1 MALNF
6 NPNYQSSRASKLYQQ
21 AHICDWTG
29 IKEDQNL
36 IPTLGAGE
44 EPVGPFGMMALEDAP
59 ESHRLRSEI
68 YAKHTFK
75 QAPLPLA
82 PKPPQKP
89 KRLRIGYFSADFQNH
104 PVMYALIEVLEQ
116 HNRALFEVY
125 AYSFGP
131 DNNSEMR
138 QRVIKAV
145 DVFDNV
151 KDMNDQTIALL
162 ARQDKID
169 IAIDLSGYT
178 KNGRTGVFAYRA
190 APVQIAMLGYPGTS
204 GTSFIDYIITDQTSL
219 PTENQKFFSETP
231 IYMPCSQCALETSIP
246 LLDITPTRSVLGLP
260 DEGFVFCAINNT
272 YKITPAEFD
281 IWMRLLLQVN
291 GSVLWLLES
300 NQRARGN
307 LVKEA
312 EARGIDSQRL
322 VFQPRMVT
330 DAASQQQYLSQFRQ
344 ADLYLDTFIYGAGST
359 ASNAL
364 WAGLPVLTLIGQGIP
379 TRMAAS
385 YLNSLS
391 LPELI
396 TTTHEAYEKLAIEL
410 STNPER
416 LALLK
421 QTLANAL
428 LTTPLFDNALQTKY
442 LENGYQ
448 QAYQRYFDDK
458 LPEAI
463 FVPEHCL

>member
-1 MALNF
+1 
-6 NPNYQSSRASKLYQQ
+6 
-21 AHICDWTG
+21 
-29 IKEDQNL
+29 
-36 IPTLGAGE
+36 
-44 EPVGPFGMMALEDAP
+44 MALEDAP
-59 ESHRLRSEI
+59 ERHRLRSEI

-75 QAPLPLA
+75 QTPLPLA
-82 PKPPQKP
+82 PKPSQKP
-89 KRLRIGYFSADFQNH
+89 KRLRIGYFSADFKNH

-131 DNNSEMR
+131 DTNDKMR

-151 KDMNDQTIALL
+151 KNMNDQTIALL

-169 IAIDLSGYT
+169 IAIDLTGYT

-190 APVQIAMLGYPGTS
+190 APVQISMLGFPGTS
-204 GTSFIDYIITDQTSL
+204 GTSFIDYIITDQTWL
-219 PTENQKFFSETP
+219 PDEIRKFCSEQP
-231 IYMPCSQCALETSIP
+231 IYMPYSVCALEASIP

-260 DEGFVFCAINNT
+260 EEGFVFCAINST

-281 IWMRLLLQVN
+281 IWMRLLQQVD

-300 NQRARGN
+300 NRWARAN

-312 EARGIDSQRL
+312 ETRGVDAKRL
-322 VFQPRMVT
+322 VFQPKMVT

-359 ASNAL
+359 ACNAL
-364 WAGLPVLTLIGQGIP
+364 WANLPVLTLIGQGMA

-385 YLNSLS
+385 YLNVLGLS
-391 LPELI
+391 ELI
-396 TTTHEAYEKLAIEL
+396 TTTAKAYEKLAFDL

-416 LALLK
+416 LTLLK
-421 QTLANAL
+421 QKLGHAL
-428 LTTPLFDNALQTKY
+428 QTTPLFDNALQTQY

-448 QAYQRYFDDK
+448 QAYQRYFDDQ
-458 LPEAI
+458 PPGAI
-463 FVPEHCL
+463 FVPEHLL

>member
-1 MALNF
+1 LITLW
-6 NPNYQSSRASKLYQQ
+6 QIKLGF
-21 AHICDWTG
+21 H
-29 IKEDQNL
+29 
-36 IPTLGAGE
+36 
-44 EPVGPFGMMALEDAP
+44 
-59 ESHRLRSEI
+59 
-68 YAKHTFK
+68 
-75 QAPLPLA
+75 
-82 PKPPQKP
+82 PKNK
-89 KRLRIGYFSADFQNH
+89 
-104 PVMYALIEVLEQ
+104 
-116 HNRALFEVY
+116 
-125 AYSFGP
+125 
-131 DNNSEMR
+131 
-138 QRVIKAV
+138 
-145 DVFDNV
+145 
-151 KDMNDQTIALL
+151 
-162 ARQDKID
+162 
-169 IAIDLSGYT
+169 
-178 KNGRTGVFAYRA
+178 
-190 APVQIAMLGYPGTS
+190 
-204 GTSFIDYIITDQTSL
+204 
-219 PTENQKFFSETP
+219 KFFSETP
-231 IYMPCSQCALETSIP
+231 IYLPYSQCALESSVP
-246 LLDITPTRSVLGLP
+246 LLDIPPTRTELGLP

-448 QAYQRYFDDK
+448 QAYQRYFDDQ
-458 LPEAI
+458 LPDAI
-463 FVPEHCL
+463 FVPEHLL